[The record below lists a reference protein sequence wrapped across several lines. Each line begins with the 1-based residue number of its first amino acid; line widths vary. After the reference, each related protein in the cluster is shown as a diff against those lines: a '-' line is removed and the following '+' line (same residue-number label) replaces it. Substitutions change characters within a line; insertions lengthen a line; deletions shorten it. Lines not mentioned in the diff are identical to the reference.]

1 MFNVSLNPMKLFD
14 GICTSAMAL
23 LACVMPTTSL
33 AQHPPIQ
40 RAPNWNIFWP
50 DIEVNMRQAPSSTQL
65 FNGPPTNGWS
75 YSGTVALGPANT
87 LVPVPN
93 SYLGPTI
100 HAWKGQNMTIHMN
113 YQIGQPG
120 VTHWHGLDVP
130 ASMDGYPTDT
140 TPDNQTFT
148 YSFPI
153 LNRAGTYW
161 YHPHTDM
168 QTVEQV
174 FAGLAGYFIVHDAE
188 ESRLGL
194 PSGEFDLP
202 VCIQDTTFDA
212 NNQRIY
218 NGNMLTGY
226 FGSTMLVNG
235 WPNYV
240 HSAATRVYR
249 LRLLNGSVSRIY
261 KLAFSDGTPMVAIGT
276 DGGLLDVPRTYP
288 YIMLAPGERVEVW
301 ADFRNKPVGSQITLQ
316 SLAFVNSGS
325 QGAAVNVMRFSID
338 RAQTE
343 LKALPAVLSTIKPY
357 RLQDA
362 VNAANPKVYPIN
374 VMSSGGHVM
383 FTINGGLWVPNAVAA
398 NEIAQCNTLEVIQVT
413 NTTGFA
419 IIPHPIHFHGRQ
431 FQMLDRSVTAAG
443 LTGWNTVKDGLI
455 MNGWKD
461 TFLIMPYET
470 VRVLVRHSSYPGMFV
485 YHCHNL
491 EHEDMNMMR
500 NFLLQP

>member
-1 MFNVSLNPMKLFD
+1 MLTLLNSSSTRRAVSLSML
-14 GICTSAMAL
+14 AAVAAL
-23 LACVMPTTSL
+23 VPSIAVGQVL
-33 AQHPPIQ
+33 PIQ
-40 RAPNWNIFWP
+40 PAGKYSVRASELEINL
-50 DIEVNMRQAPSSTQL
+50 RQAPSATQL
-65 FNGPPTNGWS
+65 FPGAPTNGLS
-75 YSGTVALGPANT
+75 YTGTVVKGPANT

-100 HAWKGQNMTIHMN
+100 HAWRGQHVTIN
-113 YQIGQPG
+113 IANQIGEPA

-130 ASMDGYPTDT
+130 AAMDGYPTAT
-140 TPDNQTFT
+140 TPPDETFSYT
-148 YSFPI
+148 FPVI
-153 LNRAGTYW
+153 NRAGTYW

-168 QTVEQV
+168 QTAEQV
-174 FAGLAGYFIVHDAE
+174 FAGMAGYFIVHDE
-188 ESRLGL
+188 EEARLGL

-212 NNQRIY
+212 NNQRVY
-218 NGNMLTGY
+218 NAGSLAGY
-226 FGSTMLVNG
+226 FGGTMLVNG

-249 LRLLNGSVSRIY
+249 LRILNGSISRIY

-276 DGGLLDVPRTYP
+276 DGGLLDRPRTYP

-316 SLAFVNSGS
+316 SLAFASGAG
-325 QGAAVNVMRFSID
+325 QGAPLNIMRFSID

-343 LKALPAVLSTIKPY
+343 LKALPSSLSIIKPY

-374 VMSSGGHVM
+374 VMNSGGHIM
-383 FTINGGLWVPNAVAA
+383 FTLNGGMFTPNFVAP
-398 NEIAQCNTLEVIQVT
+398 NEIARCNTLEVIQVT
-413 NTTGFA
+413 NTSGFA
-419 IIPHPIHFHGRQ
+419 VIPHPIHFHGRQ
-431 FQMLDRSVTAAG
+431 FQMLDRSVSSTG
-443 LTGWNTVKDGLI
+443 LSAWNTVKDGLI
-455 MNGWKD
+455 MHGWKD

-470 VRVLVRHSSYPGMFV
+470 VRILVRHGSYPGMYV

-491 EHEDMNMMR
+491 EHEDMSMMR
-500 NFLLQP
+500 NFVLEP

>member
-1 MFNVSLNPMKLFD
+1 MFTRLGSNRTCLALSGSIATIVVSLTPA
-14 GICTSAMAL
+14 TAMAFQP
-23 LACVMPTTSL
+23 M
-33 AQHPPIQ
+33 
-40 RAPNWNIFWP
+40 RAPNPRYMVTDLGINL
-50 DIEVNMRQAPSSTQL
+50 RQAPSSTQL
-65 FNGPPTNGWS
+65 FAGAPTLGWS
-75 YSGTVALGPANT
+75 YTGTVTRGPAST

-100 HAWKGQNMTIHMN
+100 HAWRGQQVTIN
-113 YQIGQPG
+113 IANQIGEPA

-130 ASMDGYPTDT
+130 ADMDGYPTAT
-140 TPDNQTFT
+140 TQPNESFT
-148 YSFPI
+148 YTFPI
-153 LNRAGTYW
+153 HNRAGTYW

-174 FAGLAGYFIVHDAE
+174 FAGMAGYFIVHDE
-188 ESRLGL
+188 EEAKLGL

-218 NGNMLTGY
+218 NASMLTGY
-226 FGSTMLVNG
+226 FGATMLVNG

-276 DGGLLDVPRTYP
+276 DGGLLDIPRTYP

-301 ADFRNKPVGSQITLQ
+301 ADFRNKPVGSRITLQ

-325 QGAAVNVMRFSID
+325 QGSPVNVMQFSID
-338 RAQTE
+338 RAQVEQKT
-343 LKALPAVLSTIKPY
+343 LPAVLSTINPY

-374 VMSSGGHVM
+374 VISAGGHIM
-383 FTINGGLWVPNAVAA
+383 FTINGGLWLPNTVAT
-398 NEIAQCNTLEVIQVT
+398 NEVSQCDTLEVIQIT
-413 NTTGFA
+413 NTSGFA

-431 FQMLDRSVTAAG
+431 FQMLDRSVTPAG
-443 LTGWNTVKDGLI
+443 LSGWNTVKDGLI

-470 VRVLVRHSSYPGMFV
+470 VRILVRHSSYPGMFV

-491 EHEDMNMMR
+491 EHEDMSMMR
-500 NFLLQP
+500 NFLLVP